1 MHPLIP
7 RASRVVSLSA
17 IAAFVACSSS
27 NSTGGGTDAGGGE
40 AAVHHEAG
48 AGSSSGSGSSSGTG
62 DDSGAGDDGSTGPTC
77 PDQTTFTPQPFA
89 SVGAGHRGVCKTA
102 DIAAFVAACGDNGTQ
117 ATCSNWQTANTGD
130 AGTACG
136 ACILDPTNGGATW
149 TDQNQFFSPN
159 YGGCIEVTDATNGKA
174 CAQAYDAQVDC
185 EGFECDSC
193 ADAATYKTC
202 TTTVDGAICKQ
213 YATSAASAC
222 AADVADGGALTTCS
236 PGAATQKLDPDF
248 TYIATLICGSAD
260 GG

>member
-1 MHPLIP
+1 MHPAII
-7 RASRVVSLSA
+7 RTSTVVALSA
-17 IAAFVACSSS
+17 IAAFIACGG
-27 NSTGGGTDAGGGE
+27 STANGGPATDGGSE
-40 AAVHHEAG
+40 ATVHHEAG
-48 AGSSSGSGSSSGTG
+48 AGSSSGSSSG
-62 DDSGAGDDGSTGPTC
+62 DSGSGDDGSTGDDAGPSC
-77 PDQTTFTPQPFA
+77 PDQTAFTPQTFA
-89 SVGAGHRGVCKTA
+89 SVGAGHRGVCKAA
-102 DIAAFVAACGDNGTQ
+102 DIAAFVTACGDNGTQ
-117 ATCSNWQTANTGD
+117 ATCSTWQNTNVGD

-136 ACILDPTNGGATW
+136 KCILDPTNGGATW
-149 TDQNQFFSPN
+149 SDQFGFFSPN

-174 CAQAYDAQVDC
+174 CAQAYDGQVDC

-213 YATSAASAC
+213 YATAAASSC
-222 AADVADGGALTTCS
+222 TADLADGGALTTCS